1 MTPDEKAN
9 RIIKGMVAAG
19 VTAGSVPVPALVPFM
34 GAVAGGVVAIGA
46 CYGVEL
52 SKRDAWKLIREF
64 FKAAGFVYMSALV
77 GSHFMVW
84 LLTPTGLGTP
94 LAVAIDAA
102 TCAAVAYA
110 AGTAA
115 QHYFKGQTSHDE
127 LRAVVRG
134 AVAEARRN
142 FTTAREP
149 K

>member
-52 SKRDAWKLIREF
+52 SKRDAWKL
-64 FKAAGFVYMSALV
+64 VYMSALV

-142 FTTAREP
+142 FTTIREP